1 MKSTFLFMFSVI
13 IAVLITVGCD
23 SENSLDNPTS
33 TQDQIEKGINQN
45 DGESLSKFGPELR
58 REIAIVKSST
68 ARYHNIDNAI
78 EDGYVD
84 IDLYIPNM
92 GWHFLKGDLVDE
104 TFEVEKPELLVYA
117 NKPNGGYSLVAV
129 EYAVP
134 VALSSNAPEGFTGE
148 EDAWVINQAFGL
160 WVVHA
165 WIWYHNPDGM
175 FNPTN
180 PRVQ

>member
-1 MKSTFLFMFSVI
+1 MKNIFLFMFSVLFSGL
-13 IAVLITVGCD
+13 VLIGCNT
-23 SENSLDNPTS
+23 ENSTDNPIS
-33 TQDQIEKGINQN
+33 TDSQIKEGSYLN
-45 DGESLSKFGPELR
+45 DGEYLSKFGEELR
-58 REIAIVKSST
+58 RELALVKSAT
-68 ARYHNIDNAI
+68 ARYQNIDNAI

-117 NKPNGGYSLVAV
+117 DNPIGGYRLVAV

-160 WVVHA
+160 WTLHA
-165 WIWYHNPDGM
+165 WVWYNNPDGM

-180 PRVQ
+180 PRVN

>member
-1 MKSTFLFMFSVI
+1 MKSILLFMFSVLF
-13 IAVLITVGCD
+13 VGLLLVGCD

-33 TQDQIEKGINQN
+33 TQDQIEKGINEN
-45 DGESLSKFGPELR
+45 DGESLSKFGSELR
-58 REIAIVKSST
+58 RELALVKSST

-92 GWHFLKGDLVDE
+92 GWHFLKGDLVDAN
-104 TFEVEKPELLVYA
+104 FEVEKPELLVYA

-148 EDAWVINQAFGL
+148 EDVWVINQAFGL